1 MRGVPLKVVG
11 HAIIEMPMRHAH
23 LSPEVKQDAERL
35 LDGPVLERGNRGA
48 MAGS

>member
-11 HAIIEMPMRHAH
+11 HATIEMPMRHAH